1 MVSCLGIFRELTN
14 SPNRETDDALIL
26 KAVMDQLGIYKTLTR
41 TMTPEEAD
49 AADLSSWDMIVPMCE
64 SYPRLRRLSAL
75 KRSRPVL
82 MVNPPESVLACYRL
96 AMIEAFSRDP
106 DIVIPPTEVRAI
118 QGSED
123 LRPPSFDMTNGLWV
137 KRGDV
142 HNTCSHD
149 VVYAQ
154 GWSEVEAIRQD
165 FAAREISSL
174 ALQQHVDGDLVK
186 FYGVGPGRWFTYFYH
201 DSATARKI
209 PFDIDILAAMAAAG
223 AAALKLEVFGGDAII
238 TPSGRV
244 CLIDINSWP
253 SFARVR
259 AEAAIQIAWQ
269 LRTRLKTL
277 QAARKP
283 QP

>member
-14 SPNRETDDALIL
+14 SPNRESDDALIL
-26 KAVMDQLGIYKTLTR
+26 KAVMDQLGIYKTHTQ

-49 AADLSSWDMIVPMCE
+49 TADLSSWDMIVPMCE
-64 SYPRLRRLSAL
+64 SYPRLRRLAAL
-75 KRSRPVL
+75 RRSQHVL
-82 MVNPPESVLACYRL
+82 MVNPPESVLSCYRL
-96 AMIEAFSRDP
+96 AMIEAFSHDP
-106 DIVIPPTEVRAI
+106 SILIPHTETRTI
-118 QGSED
+118 QGSAQM
-123 LRPPSFDMTNGLWV
+123 RPPAFDIANGLWV

-154 GWSEVEAIRQD
+154 DWSEVEAIRQD
-165 FAAREISSL
+165 FAGREISSL
-174 ALQQHVDGDLVK
+174 VLQQHVDGDLVK

-201 DSATARKI
+201 DPATARKI

-223 AAALKLEVFGGDAII
+223 ASALKLEVFGGDAII
-238 TPSGRV
+238 TPSGRL

-277 QAARKP
+277 QAVRKP
-283 QP
+283 

>member
-14 SPNRETDDALIL
+14 SPNRESDDALIL
-26 KAVMDQLGIYKTLTR
+26 KAVMDQLGIYKTHTQ

-49 AADLSSWDMIVPMCE
+49 TADLSSWDMIVPMCE
-64 SYPRLRRLSAL
+64 SYPRLRRLAAL
-75 KRSRPVL
+75 RRSQNVV

-96 AMIEAFSRDP
+96 AMIEAFSHDP
-106 DIVIPPTEVRAI
+106 SILIPHTETRTI
-118 QGSED
+118 QGSAQM
-123 LRPPSFDMTNGLWV
+123 RPPAFDIANGLWV

-154 GWSEVEAIRQD
+154 DWSEVEAIRQD
-165 FAAREISSL
+165 FAGREISSL
-174 ALQQHVDGDLVK
+174 VLQQHVDGDLVK

-201 DSATARKI
+201 DPATARKI

-223 AAALKLEVFGGDAII
+223 ASALKLEVFGGDAII
-238 TPSGRV
+238 TPSGRL

-277 QAARKP
+277 QAVRKP
-283 QP
+283 

>member
-14 SPNRETDDALIL
+14 SPNRETDDAIIL
-26 KAVMDQLGIYKTLTR
+26 KAVMDQLGIYKTHTR

-75 KRSRPVL
+75 RRSHPVL

-96 AMIEAFSRDP
+96 STIETFSHDP
-106 DIVIPPTEVRAI
+106 NILIPPTETRTI
-118 QGSED
+118 GGSAE
-123 LRPPSFDMTNGLWV
+123 LRSPAFDIRNGLWV

-142 HNTCSHD
+142 HNTCSRD

-154 GWSEVEAIRQD
+154 DWSEVEAVRQD

-174 ALQQHVDGDLVK
+174 ILQQHVDGDLVK

-201 DSATARKI
+201 DPGTARKI
-209 PFDIDILAAMAAAG
+209 PFDIDVLAAMAAAG
-223 AAALKLEVFGGDAII
+223 ASALKLEVFGGDAII
-238 TPSGRV
+238 TPAGRL

-277 QAARKP
+277 QAVRKP
-283 QP
+283 